1 MLNNIL
7 DVTGHIGKEPEM
19 RYTTTGKEMA
29 SFSVAVS
36 HGKKSPNGEWLKTTM
51 WVRVTAF
58 GQLAL
63 IVSDRWHKGDF
74 VRVVGSL
81 NFDAQTGGPT
91 VYVTRNNVSAASF
104 EMTANEGMMLKAK
117 AEALADMPSH
127 NEDEEVLF

>member
-36 HGKKSPNGEWLKTTM
+36 HGKKNAAGEWLNSTM
-51 WVRVTAF
+51 WVKVTAF

-63 IVSDRWHKGDF
+63 VVSEKWHKGDL
-74 VRVVGSL
+74 VRVVGPL
-81 NFDAQTGGPT
+81 NFDAKTGGPT

-104 EMTANEGMMLKAK
+104 EMTANEGMMLKTK
-117 AEALADMPSH
+117 AEALADMPRH
-127 NEDEEVLF
+127 NEDEEVPF